1 MSWDSKGLLRSAV
14 PAALL
19 ASILLC
25 SGVPHEARA
34 QDASSTAPAVPAA
47 PGAAAPDARFTQEEL
62 RKLLAPYA
70 LYPDD
75 LLAQLLPSC
84 AYPIEIVQSAR
95 WLDKN
100 KDAVAKGDF
109 SGLDTQSWQPSVIAL
124 TRFPQV
130 IAKLNEDLDAT
141 TDLGDAFVNQ
151 PEDVA
156 ATIQALRGEAQ
167 KSGALTSTPQQR
179 VTVEAQ
185 GGTDYI
191 IIEPTE
197 PGVIYVP
204 SYDPAVVYETGVS
217 PLASGVIGFGLGV
230 AVGAVVDNAWDWG
243 RGWVYPPRWPG
254 YPGYRPGVPGG
265 NINIG
270 NDINIGNGNT
280 RPWRPDPDR
289 YRPGQGS
296 KPGLAKPGNR
306 PGNRPGAGS
315 RPDVGGIDRPGA
327 GNRPGGGVGPGGG
340 DRPNIGGGP
349 GRPDAG
355 RPDIGRPGG
364 PERPAAGRPDAAGR
378 PSAPSA
384 RPARPAQAQR
394 PSATSRPSPKAAAR
408 PNAFSDVRAGGGAHG
423 YSQRGSVSRQ
433 SVARPPARGGGGRH
447 GGGGG
452 GGGGRGGGG
461 HRR

>member
-1 MSWDSKGLLRSAV
+1 M
-14 PAALL
+14 PAALF
-19 ASILLC
+19 ASMLFL
-25 SGVPHEARA
+25 SGLPLHA
-34 QDASSTAPAVPAA
+34 QAQNAPSTAPAAPAA
-47 PGAAAPDARFTQEEL
+47 PEAAEADARFTQEEL

-100 KDAVAKGDF
+100 KEAVAKGDF
-109 SGLDTQSWQPSVIAL
+109 SGLDTQGWQPSVLAL

-156 ATIQALRGEAQ
+156 AIIQQLRSEAQ

-185 GGTDYI
+185 GGNDYI
-191 IIEPTE
+191 VIEPTE

-204 SYDPAVVYETGVS
+204 SYDPAVVYESGTS
-217 PLASGVIGFGLGV
+217 ALASGVIGFGLGV

-254 YPGYRPGVPGG
+254 YPGYRPGGPG

-270 NDINIGNGNT
+270 NDINIGNGNGNI

-306 PGNRPGAGS
+306 PGSRPGAGS
-315 RPDVGGIDRPGA
+315 RPDIGGIDRPA
-327 GNRPGGGVGPGGG
+327 IGNRPGGGPAGG
-340 DRPNIGGGP
+340 DRPAIAGGP
-349 GRPDAG
+349 GRPEA
-355 RPDIGRPGG
+355 GRPGG
-364 PERPAAGRPDAAGR
+364 PNRPAAGRADAAAR
-378 PSAPSA
+378 PAA
-384 RPARPAQAQR
+384 RPARPTPAQR
-394 PSATSRPSPKAAAR
+394 PSAASRPSPRAPAR
-408 PNAFSDVRAGGGAHG
+408 PNAFADVRAGGGAHG

-452 GGGGRGGGG
+452 RGGGGR
-461 HRR
+461 R